1 MKFIIA
7 FILLLPSLSHASNEQ
22 ALINILDSKIGTKY
36 QKTELTTS
44 LETGVWSKDGNIYLS
59 SITKNAASL
68 VFVLLRVEDKFKFI
82 DVSVLG
88 NIQNEFKWAGIKADD
103 PIELSLSLLKT
114 MVRVIIY

>member
-59 SITKNAASL
+59 SIITDL
-68 VFVLLRVEDKFKFI
+68 IKFKNT
-82 DVSVLG
+82 D
-88 NIQNEFKWAGIKADD
+88 
-103 PIELSLSLLKT
+103 IELLKQFDSNLSNT
-114 MVRVIIY
+114 EIILNNYNNIVVHIKHWARDSRHPLSG